1 MHQARQ
7 ARRTYT
13 LAADAGASGSGGQGV
28 ILFETEGLVAFVL
41 FLFWVWALF
50 DCISTDSSL
59 CRNLPKG
66 MWLILVLLLPDIGA
80 LAWLLLGRPQK
91 AGWRPGSTDYAS
103 PRRAI
108 GPEDR
113 PQYSVTPEI
122 TERRSKELDSRLDE
136 WELNKREAEL
146 RRRELEVRERE
157 LQQRERDLDKE

>member
-1 MHQARQ
+1 
-7 ARRTYT
+7 
-13 LAADAGASGSGGQGV
+13 V

-41 FLFWVWALF
+41 FLFWIWALF

-66 MWLILVLLLPDIGA
+66 AWVILVLLLPDIGA

-91 AGWRPGSTDYAS
+91 AGWRPGSTDYAA

-108 GPEDR
+108 GPEDHPR
-113 PQYSVTPEI
+113 YSVTPEI
-122 TERRSKELDSRLDE
+122 TERRSKELDSRLDD
-136 WELNKREAEL
+136 WELSQREAEL

-157 LQQRERDLDKE
+157 LQQRERDLDAE